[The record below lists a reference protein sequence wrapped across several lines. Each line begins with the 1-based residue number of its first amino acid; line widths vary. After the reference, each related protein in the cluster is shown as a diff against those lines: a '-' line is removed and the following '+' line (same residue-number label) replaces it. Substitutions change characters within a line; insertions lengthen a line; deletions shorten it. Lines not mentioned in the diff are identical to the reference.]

1 MDEPLDP
8 DLYDTP
14 EGRLISDLTDLIE
27 QALAVVVRREV
38 LDRLGEIA
46 DLCERAAA
54 KARAGV
60 RAP

>member
-14 EGRLISDLTDLIE
+14 EGRLISELTDLIE
-27 QALAVVVRREV
+27 QALAVVIRREV
-38 LDRLGEIA
+38 RLGEVA

-60 RAP
+60 RTP